1 MMVLQIIGIILMI
14 VGIICIMYALVV
26 FSRNKPAAEED
37 YLEKSILSSI
47 EDKTDE
53 IDKTIDE
60 FDKVSGVVLTQLDE
74 KYNELLFL
82 YSLIDDKKAAMAGL
96 GGSSEP
102 QIAKKLSE
110 FAELSQVSAGNGK
123 KFKNAKHGEVN
134 KLIEQGVS
142 VADAAKQLG
151 IGQGEVRLILE
162 LGKMA

>member
-1 MMVLQIIGIILMI
+1 MMVLQIMGIVLMI

-37 YLEKSILSSI
+37 YLEKSILTSI

-60 FDKVSGVVLTQLDE
+60 FDKVSGEVLTQLNE

-82 YSLIDDKKAAMAGL
+82 YSLIDDKKAAMAGIRDN
-96 GGSSEP
+96 EP

-110 FAELSQVSAGNGK
+110 FAELSQISADDGK
-123 KFKNAKHGEVN
+123 KFKNAKHDEVN
-134 KLIEQGVS
+134 NLIEQGIS
-142 VADAAKQLG
+142 VADAAKRLG

-162 LGKMA
+162 LGKMSG